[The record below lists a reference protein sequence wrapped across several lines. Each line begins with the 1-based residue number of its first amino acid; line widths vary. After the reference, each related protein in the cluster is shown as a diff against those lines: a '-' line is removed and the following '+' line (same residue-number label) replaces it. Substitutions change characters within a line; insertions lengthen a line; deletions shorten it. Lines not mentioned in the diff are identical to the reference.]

1 MDLNLLKQLMQYT
14 LSVSFKLPDMRK
26 EKRDSRGIVEL
37 LSIGK
42 VVLERV
48 QERGRESVYVADG
61 KGQDVVFLE
70 TIQHGCQGM
79 VVLDEE
85 KSLEI
90 QVRMSMIE
98 KRRKFSL
105 TCTHSSM

>member
-1 MDLNLLKQLMQYT
+1 MDLDLLKQLVQYT
-14 LSVSFKLPDMRK
+14 FSASFKLPDMRK
-26 EKRDSRGIVEL
+26 EKRDSRAVVKL

-48 QERGRESVYVADG
+48 QERGWESVYIADG

-70 TIQHGCQGM
+70 TIQHGCQGV

-85 KSLEI
+85 
-90 QVRMSMIE
+90 
-98 KRRKFSL
+98 
-105 TCTHSSM
+105 